1 MNLCFPF
8 LSKQQSF
15 LKTSLNL
22 YYNTFNIFFFFS
34 QDDWRL
40 QEEETQ
46 ETQAP
51 VSCSHVKPKEG
62 KA

>member
-1 MNLCFPF
+1 MNLCFPV
-8 LSKQQSF
+8 LSK
-15 LKTSLNL
+15 
-22 YYNTFNIFFFFS
+22 NITKLILQHLQHLFFFS

-51 VSCSHVKPKEG
+51 VSCSQVKPKEG